1 MKRTLGFTLFV
12 VLTVAST
19 AFATGTSEGTA
30 ASQATSVGAKHYKF
44 AWIMPDM
51 FNPFW
56 TYMRQGAEKAAL
68 EYMNKGIKVDIQQM
82 APIQT
87 FNVEEQVGLFENAI
101 QMKVDGVGICV
112 IDQTAVIQQVNKAKA
127 AGIPTVALS
136 TDIPNSDRLAFSGV
150 KDRQWAMNVAEVA
163 IKHNNG
169 AGGYIVLE
177 GIPGNL
183 ISEQRLLGGKDAIAK
198 YPNAKLL
205 DVQPSNFN
213 RKDGMS
219 AMENMLTKY
228 PKGQIQGIFCVN
240 DEAALGAIEAIEAA
254 GRASEISVVSI
265 DGNKDAAQAILN
277 GRILA
282 TVADDPWAK
291 GYEAVKALVGFAQ
304 GEKVPD
310 TLPIVAKI
318 VDKSNAAEYL
328 KKFPQMDAYYKP

>member
-1 MKRTLGFTLFV
+1 M
-12 VLTVAST
+12 
-19 AFATGTSEGTA
+19 
-30 ASQATSVGAKHYKF
+30 SQATSVGAKHYKF

-56 TYMRQGAEKAAL
+56 TYMRQGAEQAAL
-68 EYMNKGIKVDIQQM
+68 EYMNQGIKVDIQQM
-82 APIQT
+82 APIET

-112 IDQTAVIQQVNKAKA
+112 IDQTAVVQQVNKAKA
-127 AGIPTVALS
+127 AGIPTIALS

-150 KDRQWAMNVAEVA
+150 NDRMWAATIAEYA
-163 IKHNNG
+163 IKHNG
-169 AGGYIVLE
+169 GKGGYIALE

-183 ISEQRLLGGKDAIAK
+183 ISEQRLLGDKDAIAK
-198 YPNAKLL
+198 YPNTRLL

-228 PKGQIQGIFCVN
+228 PRGQIQGVFCVN

-254 GRASEISVVSI
+254 GRQSEISVVSI
-265 DGNKDAAQAILN
+265 DGNKDAAQAILE

-282 TVADDPWAK
+282 TVSDDPWAK
-291 GYEAVKALVGFAQ
+291 GYQAVKALVEFAQ
-304 GEKVPD
+304 GQMVPD
-310 TLPIVAKI
+310 VLPIQAQI
-318 VDKSNAAEYL
+318 IDKSNAATFL
-328 KKFPQMDAYYKP
+328 TKFPKMDAYYKP